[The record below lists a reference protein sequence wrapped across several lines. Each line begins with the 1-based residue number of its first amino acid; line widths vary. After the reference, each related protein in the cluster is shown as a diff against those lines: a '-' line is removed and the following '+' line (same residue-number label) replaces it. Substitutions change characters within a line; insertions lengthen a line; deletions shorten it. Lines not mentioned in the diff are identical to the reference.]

1 MAGLTLAMLVQ
12 SSLFAAG
19 PDGYAAAYRQTQ
31 ANDQPLLVLV
41 GADWCPGCRT
51 MKYSVLPRLHET
63 GTLRE
68 VNLAV
73 VNVDEEDV
81 LAGQLMRGGTIP
93 QLIVYSRTANGW
105 HREQITGATSEAAVE
120 GLLLR
125 AREARQAS
133 GSVAGRS
140 ANSASGGN

>member
-1 MAGLTLAMLVQ
+1 
-12 SSLFAAG
+12 
-19 PDGYAAAYRQTQ
+19 
-31 ANDQPLLVLV
+31 
-41 GADWCPGCRT
+41 
-51 MKYSVLPRLHET
+51 
-63 GTLRE
+63 
-68 VNLAV
+68 
-73 VNVDEEDV
+73 
-81 LAGQLMRGGTIP
+81 MRGGTIP